1 MTEEKQNR
9 TPDHSAAS
17 DAQAAGSS
25 GTAAGHRTGVLGS
38 LWFVAKAIE
47 IRLRFVAVLVGIGL
61 VIGYWDTIR
70 NYWDKWTRPAAGSG
84 VALSA
89 DSEFYCPMHPSVVRD
104 KPDAGG
110 AVPKCPICG
119 MPLSKRKKGET
130 AALPEGVV
138 SRVQLSPYRVQ
149 LAGIRTAELELQP
162 LTVDLRAVGYV
173 AIDER
178 KLSRIV
184 VRAEGYI
191 EKLFVNESFAEVAPN
206 EPLAEVYSPE
216 LYSAAQELLI
226 AKSGGGVRELA
237 DIAYEKLRLLGVA
250 DQEIEHIVKSG
261 KAVPRLLIRSPHGGH
276 VFEKRVVEGDQV
288 TAGQTLFEVAD
299 LATVWVEAEV
309 YEKDAALL
317 RRGQA
322 VEASVEAFP
331 GRVFTGTLSL
341 VHPHVETATRTLRV
355 RFELEN
361 PGHVLRPGMFATVK
375 LSTPVQDLEP
385 FHSQLM
391 AQHSTNASPLT
402 DAELIA
408 QQKNCPVTGAK
419 LGSMGAPIRA
429 AAGGQTVFLCCA
441 GCESKLAA
449 EPDHYLA
456 RLIRVRED
464 AVLAVPELAVID
476 TGSQKVVY
484 VEREPGLFE
493 GVAVTLGPLSN
504 GFYAVADGLL
514 PGDRVA
520 AAGAFLVDAE
530 TRLNPTASAA
540 YFGASGGPSSGGS
553 SASPSH
559 SSHAA
564 GEPLASASGPDAKA
578 LANIAKLPE
587 ADRAL
592 ATQQRLCPVTNMPL
606 GSMGMPVK
614 VTSGSDAAFLCC
626 EGCRGKATADPAG
639 IAKRVRELKAAG
651 SVGTSGGR
659 P

>member
-1 MTEEKQNR
+1 V
-9 TPDHSAAS
+9 A
-17 DAQAAGSS
+17 SS
-25 GTAAGHRTGVLGS
+25 GTASGHRRSVSGS
-38 LWFVAKAIE
+38 LWFIAKAIE

-70 NYWDKWTRPAAGSG
+70 NYWDKWTRPEAGAG
-84 VALSA
+84 VELSA
-89 DSEFYCPMHPSVVRD
+89 GSEFYCPMHPSVVRD

-119 MPLSKRKKGET
+119 MPLSKRKKGEA

-138 SRVQLSPYRVQ
+138 SRVQLSPYRIQ
-149 LAGIRTAELELQP
+149 LAGIRTVELELQP

-184 VRAEGYI
+184 VRADGYI
-191 EKLFVNESFAEVAPN
+191 EKLFVNESFAEVAPG
-206 EPLAEVYSPE
+206 EPLAEFYSPE

-226 AKSGGGVRELA
+226 AKSGGGARELA
-237 DIAYEKLRLLGVA
+237 DIAYEKLLLLGVA
-250 DQEIEHIVKSG
+250 DHEIEAIVKSG
-261 KAVPRLLIRSPHGGH
+261 KAAPRLLIRSPHGGH

-288 TAGQTLFEVAD
+288 STGQMLFEVAD
-299 LATVWVEAEV
+299 LSTVWVEAEV

-322 VEASVEAFP
+322 VEATVEAFP
-331 GRVFTGTLSL
+331 DRIFTGTLSL

-355 RFELEN
+355 RFDLEN
-361 PGHVLRPGMFATVK
+361 PGHMLRPGMFATVN
-375 LSTPVQDLEP
+375 LSTPVQELEP
-385 FHSQLM
+385 FRSQLV
-391 AQHSTNASPLT
+391 ARQSTDTSAVT

-419 LGSMGAPIRA
+419 LGSMGVPVRA
-429 AAGGQTVFLCCA
+429 AAGGQTVLLCCA
-441 GCESKLAA
+441 GCEGKLAA
-449 EPDHYLA
+449 QPDHYLA
-456 RLIRVRED
+456 RLTRVRED

-476 TGSQKVVY
+476 TGRQKVVY
-484 VEREPGLFE
+484 IEREPGLFE

-504 GFYAVADGLL
+504 GFYAVSDGLL

-540 YFGASGGPSSGGS
+540 YFGASGRPSSGGS
-553 SASPSH
+553 PASPSH
-559 SSHAA
+559 SAHSAE
-564 GEPLASASGPDAKA
+564 EPLASASGPDAKA

-614 VTSGSDAAFLCC
+614 VTAGSDVAFLCC
-626 EGCRGKATADPAG
+626 EGCRAKSMADAQKIAQRVHELRSAPARSQPAG
-639 IAKRVRELKAAG
+639 SG
-651 SVGTSGGR
+651 QSGGR